1 MSNLY
6 TLKQQVLTLLQ
17 EIERV
22 EFLQPN
28 HDEIFPLSEMKQR
41 VNQYCKDNSITVD
54 IFCELAS
61 ISKATLYKAYNSP
74 GSAKRST
81 IESILCVLGDYQ
93 LLVGRCNGS

>member
-6 TLKQQVLTLLQ
+6 ALKQQVLMLLQ
-17 EIERV
+17 EVERL
-22 EFLQPN
+22 ESSYSNL
-28 HDEIFPLSEMKQR
+28 DEAFPLSDIKVR
-41 VNQYCKDNSITVD
+41 VNQYCKDNGITVD

-81 IESILCVLGDYQ
+81 IESILSVLGDYQ
-93 LLVGRCNGS
+93 LLVGRCNGN